1 MNTTLSVSA
10 IKNGTAID
18 HIAAGQAIKI
28 IRLLKLANARQQMTI
43 GLNLV
48 SNSMGYKDLIKI
60 ENKLFSNEEANQITL
75 FAPQATINIIENF
88 VVVKKINTELPTMIS
103 NILICPNKNC
113 VTRHEPVASCFYVE
127 RYAKSILLICKYCE
141 RQFERD
147 RLLENEL

>member
-10 IKNGTAID
+10 IKNGTVID

-28 IRLLKLANARQQMTI
+28 IRLLKLADARQQMTI
-43 GLNLV
+43 GLNLI

-60 ENKLFSNEEANQITL
+60 ENKLFSKEEANQITL

-113 VTRHEPVASCFYVE
+113 VTRYEPVASCFFIE
-127 RYAKSILLICKYCE
+127 SYAKSILLICKYCE
-141 RQFERD
+141 KQFERD
-147 RLLENEL
+147 RLLEEE